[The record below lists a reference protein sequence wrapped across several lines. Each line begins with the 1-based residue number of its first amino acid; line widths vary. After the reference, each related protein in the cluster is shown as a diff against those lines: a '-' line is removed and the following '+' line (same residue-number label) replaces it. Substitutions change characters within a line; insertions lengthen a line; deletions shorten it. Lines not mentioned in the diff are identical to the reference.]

1 LRKALKPDP
10 CKKKFNLLNRERGCP
25 GSPSLFF
32 SKSFTFSTDIFMRRF
47 RYTLIAVCLV
57 LLFLGVSDLN
67 LWFNNQAPQ
76 PVSIETLEQIGAPGE
91 WLDVK
96 AGYQDLDRAISTSGS
111 LEMEALLVP
120 LVAHPDQEQI
130 HVMVETR
137 DPRQLKLF
145 QDYHFFTD
153 TLPEK
158 RDFRRKHGA
167 EFKGQRDITGML
179 VAGLIARG
187 NQQKLIK
194 LAQETDLNVADDVI
208 FLSEGKE
215 PDKWRGIF
223 FSVVGLLGLFKVLT
237 HKKAVTPAS
246 EETDQDLE

>member
-1 LRKALKPDP
+1 
-10 CKKKFNLLNRERGCP
+10 
-25 GSPSLFF
+25 
-32 SKSFTFSTDIFMRRF
+32 MRRF

-57 LLFLGVSDLN
+57 LLILGVSDLT

-76 PVSIETLEQIGAPGE
+76 AVSIETLEQIGAPAE

-137 DPRQLKLF
+137 DSHQLKLF

-158 RDFRRKHGA
+158 KEFRRKHGA

-187 NQQKLIK
+187 NRQKLID
-194 LAQETDLNVADDVI
+194 LAKETDLNIADDVI

-215 PDKWRGIF
+215 PGKLRGVF
-223 FSVVGLLGLFKVLT
+223 FTLIGLLGLFKVFT
-237 HKKAVTPAS
+237 HKKAVTPTP
-246 EETDQDLE
+246 EKTDHG

>member
-1 LRKALKPDP
+1 
-10 CKKKFNLLNRERGCP
+10 
-25 GSPSLFF
+25 
-32 SKSFTFSTDIFMRRF
+32 MRRF

-57 LLFLGVSDLN
+57 LLFLGVSDLI
-67 LWFNNQAPQ
+67 LWFNNQTPQ
-76 PVSIETLEQIGAPGE
+76 PVSIETLEQVGAPGE

-130 HVMVETR
+130 HVLVETR
-137 DPRQLKLF
+137 APHKLKLF

-158 RDFRRKHGA
+158 REFRRKHGS

-187 NQQKLIK
+187 NQQKLVK
-194 LAQETDLNVADDVI
+194 LAKETDLNIADDVI

-215 PDKWRGIF
+215 PEKWRGVF
-223 FSVVGLLGLFKVLT
+223 FTLVGLLGLFKVLT
-237 HKKAVTPAS
+237 HKKGITPVPGK
-246 EETDQDLE
+246 EDHTPG

>member
-1 LRKALKPDP
+1 
-10 CKKKFNLLNRERGCP
+10 
-25 GSPSLFF
+25 
-32 SKSFTFSTDIFMRRF
+32 MRRF

-57 LLFLGVSDLN
+57 LLILGVSDLT

-76 PVSIETLEQIGAPGE
+76 AVSIETLEQIGAPAE

-137 DPRQLKLF
+137 DSHQLKLF

-158 RDFRRKHGA
+158 KEFRRKHGA

-187 NQQKLIK
+187 NRQKLID
-194 LAQETDLNVADDVI
+194 LAKETDLNIADDVI

-215 PDKWRGIF
+215 PGKLRGVF
-223 FSVVGLLGLFKVLT
+223 FTLIGLLGLFKVFT
-237 HKKAVTPAS
+237 HKKAVIPTP
-246 EETDQDLE
+246 EKVDHDQE

>member
-1 LRKALKPDP
+1 
-10 CKKKFNLLNRERGCP
+10 
-25 GSPSLFF
+25 
-32 SKSFTFSTDIFMRRF
+32 MRRF

-57 LLFLGVSDLN
+57 LLILGVSDLT

-76 PVSIETLEQIGAPGE
+76 AVSIETLEQIGAPAE

-137 DPRQLKLF
+137 DSHQLKLF

-158 RDFRRKHGA
+158 KEFRRKHGA

-187 NQQKLIK
+187 NRQKLID
-194 LAQETDLNVADDVI
+194 LAKETDLNIADDVI

-215 PDKWRGIF
+215 PGKLRGVF
-223 FSVVGLLGLFKVLT
+223 FTLIGLLGLFKVFT
-237 HKKAVTPAS
+237 HKKAVTTTP
-246 EETDQDLE
+246 EKPDHG

>member
-1 LRKALKPDP
+1 
-10 CKKKFNLLNRERGCP
+10 
-25 GSPSLFF
+25 
-32 SKSFTFSTDIFMRRF
+32 MRRF
-47 RYTLIAVCLV
+47 RYTLMAVCLV
-57 LLFLGVSDLN
+57 LLFLGVSDLL
-67 LWFNNQAPQ
+67 LWFNNQTPQ
-76 PVSIETLEQIGAPGE
+76 PVTIATLEQSGAPRE
-91 WLDVK
+91 WLEVK

-137 DPRQLKLF
+137 DPHQLKLF

-158 RDFRRKHGA
+158 REFRRKHGA
-167 EFKGQRDITGML
+167 EFKGQRDVRGML

-187 NQQKLIK
+187 NQEKLIK
-194 LAQETDLNVADDVI
+194 LAKETDLNIADDVI

-215 PDKWRGIF
+215 PDKWRGVF
-223 FSVVGLLGLFKVLT
+223 FTVVGLLGLFKVFT
-237 HKKAVTPAS
+237 HKNKVATSAS
-246 EETDQDLE
+246 QGSSDS

>member
-1 LRKALKPDP
+1 
-10 CKKKFNLLNRERGCP
+10 
-25 GSPSLFF
+25 
-32 SKSFTFSTDIFMRRF
+32 MRRF

-57 LLFLGVSDLN
+57 LLFLGVSDLT

-76 PVSIETLEQIGAPGE
+76 AVSIETLEQIGAPAE

-130 HVMVETR
+130 HVIVETR
-137 DPRQLKLF
+137 DSHQLKLF

-158 RDFRRKHGA
+158 KEFRRKHGA

-187 NQQKLIK
+187 NRQKLID
-194 LAQETDLNVADDVI
+194 LAKETDLNIADDVI

-215 PDKWRGIF
+215 PGKLRGVF
-223 FSVVGLLGLFKVLT
+223 FTLIGLLGLFKVFT
-237 HKKAVTPAS
+237 HKKEVIPAP
-246 EETDQDLE
+246 EKTDHNPE

>member
-1 LRKALKPDP
+1 
-10 CKKKFNLLNRERGCP
+10 
-25 GSPSLFF
+25 
-32 SKSFTFSTDIFMRRF
+32 MRRF

-57 LLFLGVSDLN
+57 LLFLGVTDLS
-67 LWFNNQAPQ
+67 LWFNNQDPQ

-91 WLDVK
+91 WLEVK

-137 DPRQLKLF
+137 NPHQLKLF

-158 RDFRRKHGA
+158 REFRRAHGA

-187 NQQKLIK
+187 NRQKLID
-194 LAQETDLNVADDVI
+194 LAKETDLNIADDVI
-208 FLSEGKE
+208 LLSEGKE
-215 PDKWRGIF
+215 PDKWRGLF
-223 FSVVGLLGLFKVLT
+223 FTVIGLLGLFKVLT
-237 HKKAVTPAS
+237 HKKTVTPVPGQADPNP
-246 EETDQDLE
+246 E

>member
-1 LRKALKPDP
+1 
-10 CKKKFNLLNRERGCP
+10 
-25 GSPSLFF
+25 
-32 SKSFTFSTDIFMRRF
+32 MRRF

-57 LLFLGVSDLN
+57 LLILGVSDLT

-76 PVSIETLEQIGAPGE
+76 TVSIETLEQVGAPAE

-137 DPRQLKLF
+137 DPHQLKLF

-158 RDFRRKHGA
+158 KEFRRKHGA

-187 NQQKLIK
+187 NRQKLID
-194 LAQETDLNVADDVI
+194 LAKETDLNIADNVI

-215 PDKWRGIF
+215 PGKLRGVF
-223 FSVVGLLGLFKVLT
+223 FTLIGLLGMFKVFT
-237 HKKAVTPAS
+237 HKKAVTPTP
-246 EETDQDLE
+246 EKVDHNPE

>member
-1 LRKALKPDP
+1 
-10 CKKKFNLLNRERGCP
+10 
-25 GSPSLFF
+25 
-32 SKSFTFSTDIFMRRF
+32 MRRF

-57 LLFLGVSDLN
+57 LLFLGVSDLL
-67 LWFNNQAPQ
+67 LWFNNQTPQ
-76 PVSIETLEQIGAPGE
+76 AIGIATLEQSGAPRE
-91 WLDVK
+91 WLEVK

-130 HVMVETR
+130 HIMVETR
-137 DPRQLKLF
+137 NPHQLKLF

-158 RDFRRKHGA
+158 NEFRRKHGT
-167 EFKGQRDITGML
+167 EFKGQRDISGML

-194 LAQETDLNVADDVI
+194 LAKQTDLNIADDVI

-215 PDKWRGIF
+215 PDKWRGVF
-223 FSVVGLLGLFKVLT
+223 FTLVGLLGLFKVFT
-237 HKKAVTPAS
+237 YKNKVAS
-246 EETDQDLE
+246 SALQGSADS

>member
-1 LRKALKPDP
+1 
-10 CKKKFNLLNRERGCP
+10 
-25 GSPSLFF
+25 
-32 SKSFTFSTDIFMRRF
+32 MRRF

-57 LLFLGVSDLN
+57 LLFLGVSDLTLWYNN
-67 LWFNNQAPQ
+67 LAPQ
-76 PVSIETLEQIGAPGE
+76 PVSIETLEQIGAPAE
-91 WLDVK
+91 WLEAR

-120 LVAHPDQEQI
+120 LVADPDQEQI

-137 DPRQLKLF
+137 DPHQLKLF

-187 NQQKLIK
+187 NRQKLID
-194 LAQETDLNVADDVI
+194 LAKETDLNIADDVI

-215 PDKWRGIF
+215 PGKLRGVF
-223 FSVVGLLGLFKVLT
+223 FTLIGLLGMVKVFT
-237 HKKAVTPAS
+237 HKKAANPTS
-246 EETDQDLE
+246 EKPDHNPE

>member
-1 LRKALKPDP
+1 
-10 CKKKFNLLNRERGCP
+10 
-25 GSPSLFF
+25 
-32 SKSFTFSTDIFMRRF
+32 MRRF

-57 LLFLGVSDLN
+57 LLILGVSDLT

-76 PVSIETLEQIGAPGE
+76 AVSIETLEQIGAPAE

-120 LVAHPDQEQI
+120 LVAHPDQDQI
-130 HVMVETR
+130 HDMVETR
-137 DPRQLKLF
+137 DPHQLKLF

-158 RDFRRKHGA
+158 KEFRRKHGA

-187 NQQKLIK
+187 NRQKLID
-194 LAQETDLNVADDVI
+194 LAKETDLNIADDVI

-215 PDKWRGIF
+215 PGKLRGVF
-223 FSVVGLLGLFKVLT
+223 FTLIGLLGLFKVFT
-237 HKKAVTPAS
+237 HKKAVTPTP
-246 EETDQDLE
+246 EKPDHG